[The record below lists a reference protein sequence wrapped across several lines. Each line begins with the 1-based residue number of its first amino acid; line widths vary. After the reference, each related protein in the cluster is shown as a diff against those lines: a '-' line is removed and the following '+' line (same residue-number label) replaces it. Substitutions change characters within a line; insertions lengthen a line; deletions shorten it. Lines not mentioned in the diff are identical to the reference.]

1 VEPAAPAV
9 GARGVAFDRWF
20 ELTSVVPL
28 AGFALVHVGTYARVL
43 FGAEE
48 LGARR
53 SPSVLAMLAE
63 ALLVWLPFAFHVG
76 FAPSVWARRR
86 RDAARAPSE
95 RATLALH
102 RGAGVLLAAF
112 LLDHF
117 LRFRLPILRGE
128 RYPAESL
135 QMLAAELSRTTFG
148 VPLVASLH
156 ALGVLALAFHLGIG
170 LYRIAGRYPRF
181 VAGRAALAVC
191 VGIAVATAA
200 FGTLTVIELAAG

>member
-1 VEPAAPAV
+1 MRATS
-9 GARGVAFDRWF
+9 GALDRWF

-28 AGFALVHVGTYARVL
+28 AGFVVVHVGTYASVL

-53 SPSVLAMLAE
+53 SPSAVALVAE
-63 ALLVWLPFAFHVG
+63 ALCVWLPFAFHLVL
-76 FAPSVWARRR
+76 APGVWARRR
-86 RDAARAPSE
+86 GDVRPPPSE

-102 RGAGVLLAAF
+102 RGAGVVLAVF

-117 LRFRLPILRGE
+117 VRFRLPILEGE
-128 RYPAESL
+128 RYPGEAL
-135 QMLAAELSRTTFG
+135 PALAAELSRTTFG

-170 LYRIAGRYPRF
+170 LHRIAARYPA
-181 VAGRAALAVC
+181 VAAPRARLAVC
-191 VGIAVATAA
+191 VVLA
-200 FGTLTVIELAAG
+200 LAAGILGTISVIKFAAG